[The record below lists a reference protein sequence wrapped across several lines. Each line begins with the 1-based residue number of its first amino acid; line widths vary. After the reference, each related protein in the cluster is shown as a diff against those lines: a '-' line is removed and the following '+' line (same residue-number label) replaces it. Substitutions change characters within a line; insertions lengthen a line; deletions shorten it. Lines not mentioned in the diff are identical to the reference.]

1 MLRLVSE
8 ETEFLCIIKA
18 IRFSFLT
25 STGWLLLFF
34 FVYWMIHLISLFS
47 FLIFLFW
54 IILSI
59 MLLFSYSFLLVITY
73 VSGCPYLP
81 FMNYGV
87 IRYVFG
93 GLASLLLISFCFV
106 LFFC

>member
-1 MLRLVSE
+1 MHNKSHPV
-8 ETEFLCIIKA
+8 F
-18 IRFSFLT
+18 FSSIYRMAFTVLPCALDDT
-25 STGWLLLFF
+25 SAF
-34 FVYWMIHLISLFS
+34 FV
-47 FLIFLFW
+47 
-54 IILSI
+54 
-59 MLLFSYSFLLVITY
+59 LFSYSFLLEITY
-73 VSGCPYLP
+73 ASGGPYLP